1 MIPGHRSLRHTIP
14 LVILALG
21 LGALIIAYMLSSRY
35 SVNDLRQSSEVSM
48 RTLAT
53 LTSGSLEAAYRSG
66 DAPQARAAIERL
78 AGHRRV
84 QNALL
89 IDQSGIVRHATRVEW
104 QAAPLS
110 DLEHGLP
117 QALIAHTR
125 HGHAPEVIYE
135 SARPALYGAFPIR
148 IRGTADGFIPGSTGW
163 LLVDFD
169 LSTAAAIMRQ
179 DLMTRILFWSLGLL
193 VICALL
199 YLFLRRT
206 VLTRIARLQR
216 ATRAVASGDFS
227 IQPAVTGTDEIAA
240 LAEDFQ
246 TMTYNLRRYQDRFQA
261 LSLRDPHTGLFNRRG
276 LEQRLS
282 ELLRGSRSG
291 RDSWLLCNFDVE
303 GMTVINSTRGHAA
316 GDALLKQV
324 AGHLEDCF
332 SDSELSARIVGD
344 EFALLLPLH
353 DKQPEA
359 CAREVLESIESMR
372 FQWEDTSQSVRF
384 NLGAVVIDESVNEI
398 ETATS
403 LANAARL
410 AIKESSHQRVRIGH
424 RDDADLDLST
434 SPMQWVNAI
443 SEALENDRF
452 ELFAQEIQASRKTLP
467 PGLFFEVLVRL
478 RQLDGTLVSPGQ
490 FLPAAEKYRLAGQID
505 LWVLE
510 NLFRFFRSHEGITDK
525 MFLCSINLSGL
536 SLGSQEIFDMVSAE
550 LESGTIRAEQLCF
563 EITETAAITNL
574 SAASDFIRRLRG
586 LGCRFA
592 LDDFG
597 SGVSSFGY
605 LKSLEVD
612 FIKIDGM
619 FVRGVT
625 TDKTDRAIV
634 KSINDIGHQTGKQTI
649 AEFVESTAVARTL
662 WRLGVDYIQGYG
674 IGRPM
679 PLEKML
685 RKSKGTRRTAKG

>member
-1 MIPGHRSLRHTIP
+1 MISRHLSLRLTIP
-14 LVILALG
+14 LVILVLG
-21 LGALIIAYMLSSRY
+21 LCALIITYVFSSRY

-53 LTSGSLEAAYRSG
+53 LTTGNLEAAYRSG

-78 AGHRRV
+78 AGDRRV

-89 IDQSGIVRHATRVEW
+89 IDQTGTVRHATRIGW
-104 QAAPLS
+104 QTTALS
-110 DLEHGLP
+110 ELNHGLP

-125 HGHAPEVIYE
+125 NGDAPKVIYE
-135 SARPALYGAFPIR
+135 SARPALYGAFPVR
-148 IRGTADGFIPGSTGW
+148 ILSTTDGLIPGSTGW

-179 DLMTRILFWSLGLL
+179 NLTTRLLLWSAGLL
-193 VICALL
+193 AVCALF

-206 VLTRIARLQR
+206 VLTRISKLRN

-227 IQPAVTGTDEIAA
+227 IQPAITGTDEIAE

-246 TMTYNLRRYQDRFQA
+246 TMTHNLRRYQDRFQA
-261 LSLRDPHTGLFNRRG
+261 LSRRDPHTGLFNRRG
-276 LEQRLS
+276 LEQRLA
-282 ELLRGSRSG
+282 ELLRDARSG
-291 RDSWLLCNFDVE
+291 KAAWLLCNFDVE
-303 GMTVINSTRGHAA
+303 GMTVLNSTRGHAA

-324 AGHLEDCF
+324 AGHLENCF
-332 SDSELSARIVGD
+332 SDEELPARIVGD
-344 EFALLLPLH
+344 EFAVLLPLQN
-353 DKQPEA
+353 KRPEE
-359 CAREVLESIESMR
+359 CAREVLELMEQMR
-372 FQWEDTSQSVRF
+372 FRWDDASHSVRF
-384 NLGAVVIDESVNEI
+384 NLGAVVIDESIDEI

-403 LANAARL
+403 LANAARM
-410 AIKESSHQRVRIGH
+410 AAKESNHERIRIGH
-424 RDDADLDLST
+424 RDDADLDLSA

-443 SEALENDRF
+443 SEALEGDRF
-452 ELFAQEIQASRKTLP
+452 ELFAQEIRANRKTLP
-467 PGLFFEVLVRL
+467 TGLFFEVLVRL
-478 RQLDGTLVSPGQ
+478 RHPDGTLVSPGQ
-490 FLPAAEKYRLAGQID
+490 FLPAAEKYRLAAQVD
-505 LWVLE
+505 LRVLR
-510 NLFRFFRSHEGITDK
+510 NLFQFFRSHERSTDNL
-525 MFLCSINLSGL
+525 FLCSMNLSGL
-536 SLGSQEIFDMVSAE
+536 SFGSQEIVDLVSAE
-550 LESGTIRAEQLCF
+550 LEKGTIRAEQLCF

-574 SAASDFIRRLRG
+574 SAASDFIRRLRA

-619 FVRGVT
+619 FVRGVA

-649 AEFVESTAVARTL
+649 AEFVESADVARAL

-679 PLEKML
+679 PLEKIF
-685 RKSKGTRRTAKG
+685 RQSRGTRHRARG